1 MELNFEHRITAVE
14 DRSKS
19 NSKRLDEVERRQDN
33 LDKLAT
39 SVEVLATREAAVES
53 DVKEIKSDVKA
64 IAAKPGKRWDGLMDK
79 LILIAATAFVTWLL
93 TQTGIPV

>member
-1 MELNFEHRITAVE
+1 MELNFEHRLTAVE

-19 NSKRLDEVERRQDN
+19 KSHRLEEVEKRQDN
-33 LDKLAT
+33 LDRLAT
-39 SVEVLATREAAVES
+39 SVEVLATREAAVEN

-79 LILIAATAFVTWLL
+79 LILIAATAFVTWLF
-93 TQTGIPV
+93 TKAGIPV

>member
-19 NSKRLDEVERRQDN
+19 NSRRLDEVERRQDN

-39 SVEVLATREAAVES
+39 SVEVLATKEASVEQ
-53 DVKEIKSDVKA
+53 DVKEIKTDVKA
-64 IAAKPGKRWDGLMDK
+64 LASKPAKRMDALIDKALWAVVGAVIMYFLGQVGL
-79 LILIAATAFVTWLL
+79 
-93 TQTGIPV
+93 

>member
-19 NSKRLDEVERRQDN
+19 NSRRLDEVERRQDN

-39 SVEVLATREAAVES
+39 SVEVLATKEASVEQ
-53 DVKEIKSDVKA
+53 DVKEIKTDVKA
-64 IAAKPGKRWDGLMDK
+64 LASKPGKRWDALIDKALWAVVGAVIMYFLGQLGL
-79 LILIAATAFVTWLL
+79 
-93 TQTGIPV
+93 